1 MYKRTLAAVLAGTTA
16 TAVFAGSITA
26 MATAGSDVE
35 LRWKVESD
43 WGNGFQAKATL
54 VNNSGT
60 ALQPWAVDLAMVQ
73 PVTSVWDATKT
84 PITGGFRATA
94 PTWQGPLQPG
104 TSTSFGLIGSRNGT
118 APIVP
123 SSCTVAGASCVVK
136 IEGVESTPEVTP
148 APSVTTTPAAPA
160 PTAPAPSSSTAAPVG
175 TQGIEVEVRNST
187 DWGSGRTVDTT
198 VTNVGTAATSDW
210 KVSIPWTGNVSGWNA
225 NIYSTAGQLTAS
237 DLGWNGAIAPGAKTS
252 FGFNDNASAM
262 QNPAT
267 CVAVVGGKTVTCKI
281 TVVGAAAPSLPAPTA
296 TPVPTPTE
304 TATTTPAVTPTPTPT
319 QTETM
324 PTPAPTQSVPGGE
337 PLPVAGKRSI
347 AYYTAWS
354 TYGRNYQVSQIPGKQ
369 LTHINYAF
377 ANVTNGQCAVGDP
390 YADTDKFFPG
400 DSWDAGAKRGN
411 FNQLN
416 KLKAANPGLRT
427 FISVGGWT
435 WSQNFSAAAATS
447 QSRDLFATSCAQF
460 MKQYGFD
467 GLDIDWEYPVS
478 GGLQPGV
485 AADKQNYTLL
495 LQALRTELDRL
506 GTADGKNYDLTIAA
520 PAGPSVLTNME
531 IDKLAKIV
539 DWVNLMSYDFHGSW
553 DKTTGFNAPLAPN
566 PADPGPAEFDVTSA
580 VNSWLKGGIPANKLV
595 LGLAMY
601 GRGWSGVATPNAG
614 LFQSATGVP
623 KGSFEDGVFDYK
635 DLKANYIP
643 KMTRYWD
650 EASKVPWLYDSA
662 TGVFISY
669 DDSESIGHKAK
680 FISSKNLGGGM
691 FWELSG
697 DTNDYELLD
706 SLNRG
711 MQ

>member
-1 MYKRTLAAVLAGTTA
+1 MYKRTLAAVLAGTIA
-16 TAVFAGSITA
+16 TAVFAGSITT
-26 MATAGSDVE
+26 MAATESDFE

-43 WGNGFQAKATL
+43 WGNGFQAKVTL

-104 TSTSFGLIGSRNGT
+104 TSASFGLIGSRNGT
-118 APIVP
+118 APIAP

-136 IEGVESTPEVTP
+136 IEGVESTPT
-148 APSVTTTPAAPA
+148 APA
-160 PTAPAPSSSTAAPVG
+160 PTAPAPSPSTAAPVG
-175 TQGIEVEVRNST
+175 TQGIAVEVRNSS
-187 DWGSGRTVDTT
+187 DWGSGRTVDVT
-198 VTNVGTAATSDW
+198 VTNIGTAATSDW

-225 NIYSTAGQLTAS
+225 NITSAAGQLTAS
-237 DLGWNGAIAPGAKTS
+237 DLGWNAAIAPGAKAS

-267 CVAVVGGKTVTCKI
+267 CAAVVGGKTVTCKI
-281 TVVGAAAPSLPAPTA
+281 TVVGAAALGL
-296 TPVPTPTE
+296 
-304 TATTTPAVTPTPTPT
+304 
-319 QTETM
+319 
-324 PTPAPTQSVPGGE
+324 PTPALGLPTAAPAQSVLGGE

-377 ANVTNGQCAVGDP
+377 ANVANGQCVVGDP

-427 FISVGGWT
+427 LISVGGWT
-435 WSQNFSAAAATS
+435 WSKNFSAAAATS

-478 GGLQPGV
+478 GGLEPGV
-485 AADKQNYTLL
+485 AADKANYTLL

-506 GTADGKNYDLTIAA
+506 GTADGKNYDLTIAG

-553 DKTTGFNAPLAPN
+553 DKTTGHNAPLAPN
-566 PADPGPAEFDVTSA
+566 PADPGPAEFDITSA

-601 GRGWSGVATPNAG
+601 GRGWSGVATPGAG

-650 EASKVPWLYDSA
+650 AASKVPWLYDSA

-680 FISSKNLGGGM
+680 FISSENLGGGM

-697 DTNDYELLD
+697 DTDDYELLD

>member
-1 MYKRTLAAVLAGTTA
+1 MYKRTLAAVLAGTIA
-16 TAVFAGSITA
+16 TAVFAGSITT
-26 MATAGSDVE
+26 MAATESDFE

-43 WGNGFQAKATL
+43 WGNGFQAKVTL

-60 ALQPWAVDLAMVQ
+60 TLQPWAVDLAMVQ

-94 PTWQGPLQPG
+94 PNWQGPLQPG
-104 TSTSFGLIGSRNGT
+104 ASASFGLIGSRNGT
-118 APIVP
+118 APIAP

-136 IEGVESTPEVTP
+136 IEGVESTPATP
-148 APSVTTTPAAPA
+148 APTAPAPTAPA
-160 PTAPAPSSSTAAPVG
+160 PTAPAPSPSTAAPVG
-175 TQGIEVEVRNST
+175 TQGIAVEVRNSS
-187 DWGSGRTVDTT
+187 DWGSGRTVDVT
-198 VTNVGTAATSDW
+198 VTNIGTAATSDW

-225 NIYSTAGQLTAS
+225 NITSAAGQLTAS
-237 DLGWNGAIAPGAKTS
+237 DLGWNAAIAPGAKAS

-267 CVAVVGGKTVTCKI
+267 CAAVVGGKTVTCKI
-281 TVVGAAAPSLPAPTA
+281 TVVGAAAPALPTA
-296 TPVPTPTE
+296 
-304 TATTTPAVTPTPTPT
+304 APA
-319 QTETM
+319 
-324 PTPAPTQSVPGGE
+324 QSALSGE

-377 ANVTNGQCAVGDP
+377 ANVANGQCVVGDP

-427 FISVGGWT
+427 LISVGGWT
-435 WSQNFSAAAATS
+435 WSKNFSAAAATS

-478 GGLQPGV
+478 GGLEPGV
-485 AADKQNYTLL
+485 AADKANYTLL

-520 PAGPSVLTNME
+520 PAGPSTLTNIE
-531 IDKLAKIV
+531 IDKVAKTV

-566 PADPGPAEFDVTSA
+566 PADPGPAEFDITSA

-601 GRGWSGVATPNAG
+601 GRGWSGVAPADAG

-650 EASKVPWLYDSA
+650 AASKVPWLYNSA

-680 FISSKNLGGGM
+680 FISSENLGGGM

-697 DTNDYELLD
+697 DTDDYELLD

>member
-1 MYKRTLAAVLAGTTA
+1 MYKRTLAAVLAGTIA
-16 TAVFAGSITA
+16 TTVFAGSITT
-26 MATAGSDVE
+26 MAATESDFE

-43 WGNGFQAKATL
+43 WGNGFQAKVTL

-60 ALQPWAVDLAMVQ
+60 TLQPWAVDLAMVQ

-94 PTWQGPLQPG
+94 PNWQGPLQPG
-104 TSTSFGLIGSRNGT
+104 ASASFGLIGSRNGT
-118 APIVP
+118 APIAP

-136 IEGVESTPEVTP
+136 IEGVESTPATP
-148 APSVTTTPAAPA
+148 SPTAPA
-160 PTAPAPSSSTAAPVG
+160 PTAPAPSPSTAAPVG
-175 TQGIEVEVRNST
+175 TQGIAVEVRNSS
-187 DWGSGRTVDTT
+187 DWGSGRTVDVT

-225 NIYSTAGQLTAS
+225 NIASAAGQLTAS
-237 DLGWNGAIAPGAKTS
+237 NLGWNGAIAPGAKAS

-267 CVAVVGGKTVTCKI
+267 CAAVVGGKTVTCKI
-281 TVVGAAAPSLPAPTA
+281 TVVGAAALGL
-296 TPVPTPTE
+296 
-304 TATTTPAVTPTPTPT
+304 
-319 QTETM
+319 
-324 PTPAPTQSVPGGE
+324 PTPAPSLPTAAPAQSVLGGE

-377 ANVTNGQCAVGDP
+377 ANVANGQCVVGDP

-427 FISVGGWT
+427 LISVGGWT
-435 WSQNFSAAAATS
+435 WSKNFSAAAATS

-478 GGLQPGV
+478 GGLELGV
-485 AADKQNYTLL
+485 AADKANYTLL
-495 LQALRTELDRL
+495 LQALRTELNRL

-566 PADPGPAEFDVTSA
+566 PADPGPAEFDITSA

-601 GRGWSGVATPNAG
+601 GRGWSGVATPDAG

-650 EASKVPWLYDSA
+650 AASKVPWLYNSA

-680 FISSKNLGGGM
+680 FISSENLGGGM

-697 DTNDYELLD
+697 DTDDYELLD